1 MKTKLR
7 VENAFRELNLI
18 SCLSAAT
25 ALAANLHLLFF
36 SLSSFWQPP
45 ILQSWQLKLF
55 LEFMQG
61 FSQQR
66 INEPFPLQGK
76 AFWLSTSTIGIL
88 IQTENLIIMFFLS
101 STTMLKHFLGGLC
114 QPFGQI

>member
-36 SLSSFWQPP
+36 SRSSFWQPP

-61 FSQQR
+61 FLQQR